1 MKPKPLLALNHFTV
15 PCSLLTALLFSV
27 NRVTAEHNIKLSDAQ
42 GPEPLN
48 RAAAVFKLRS
58 GEPQSGLANKKMAAS
73 VTLRP
78 LYYPKAIQ
86 EQQTQGQST
95 TGGGTA
101 QVISFVVYCATQ
113 SAFVPKAS
121 PDCYD
126 ARRRPPWIPQTSCSR
141 FSTKPTKKRPGMDR
155 TSGNP
160 SRASLRSK
168 PHGAPDR
175 AGTTFGK

>member
-27 NRVTAEHNIKLSDAQ
+27 SRDTAEHNIKLSDAQ

-58 GEPQSGLANKKMAAS
+58 GEPQSGEPNKKMAAS

-86 EQQTQGQST
+86 EQQTQRQST
-95 TGGGTA
+95 TGCRTA
-101 QVISFVVYCATQ
+101 QVISFVVLQ
-113 SAFVPKAS
+113 EVQG
-121 PDCYD
+121 
-126 ARRRPPWIPQTSCSR
+126 RGHRW
-141 FSTKPTKKRPGMDR
+141 KRLTVEG
-155 TSGNP
+155 
-160 SRASLRSK
+160 
-168 PHGAPDR
+168 
-175 AGTTFGK
+175 